1 MSYSDWKVMTL
12 EKLID
17 IKHGFAFKGEYFTDV
32 NNSNYVLTP
41 GNFAIGGGFKEGKP
55 KYYTGVYPKSYI
67 IQPGEMVIT
76 MTDLSKQGDTLGY
89 PAIIPNNKNKYLH
102 NQRIGRVVFLSD
114 EISKKFLYYRL
125 RNFDYQKYIVGRAT
139 GSTVKHTSPTS
150 IKSFEITVP
159 PLKIQK
165 TIANILSS
173 LDDKIELNNKIN
185 KNLEELAQT
194 LYKHWFVDFEF
205 PNEEGLP
212 YKSSGGKMVD
222 SEHGLIPDGW
232 KIREQGDYFPVITGK
247 KNANYATID
256 GKFKFFTC
264 SQQVFQAPDYSFDG
278 TAILVAGN
286 GDFNVKYYSGKFEA
300 YQRTYVL
307 IPTNS
312 NLAGLFYFMIKENL
326 NKITSGHRGSVIKFI
341 TKGDLE
347 NYKIITPDD
356 EKIEKLSYYFSNI
369 INAIEHNKKENE
381 KLIKL
386 RDLLLPKLMS
396 GEIRVPIKE

>member
-1 MSYSDWKVMTL
+1 MIFKKYKLSELCTIKYGKDHKVHNDGEIPVYGTGGIIRHIDDYIYDQESVLIPRKGTL
-12 EKLID
+12 TGIFYVENKFWTVDTLFWTI
-17 IKHGFAFKGEYFTDV
+17 INK
-32 NNSNYVLTP
+32 NNVV
-41 GNFAIGGGFKEGKP
+41 P
-55 KYYTGVYPKSYI
+55 KY
-67 IQPGEMVIT
+67 
-76 MTDLSKQGDTLGY
+76 
-89 PAIIPNNKNKYLH
+89 
-102 NQRIGRVVFLSD
+102 
-114 EISKKFLYYRL
+114 LYYYL
-125 RNFDYQKYIVGRAT
+125 LTIDFNNMNVGSAVPSLT
-139 GSTVKHTSPTS
+139 TKLLN
-150 IKSFEITVP
+150 EIEIFLP
-159 PLKIQK
+159 NINEQSKIL
-165 TIANILSS
+165 NILSS
-173 LDDKIELNNKIN
+173 IDSKIELNNKIN
-185 KNLEELAQT
+185 NNLEELAQT

-369 INAIEHNKKENE
+369 INTIEHNKKENE